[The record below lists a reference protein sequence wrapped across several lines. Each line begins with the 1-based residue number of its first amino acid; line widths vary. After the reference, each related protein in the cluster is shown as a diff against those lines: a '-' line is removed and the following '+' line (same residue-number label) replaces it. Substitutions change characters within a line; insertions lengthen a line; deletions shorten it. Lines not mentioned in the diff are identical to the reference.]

1 MTARFYV
8 QAATPDKEVLQALF
22 DNLDLLQ
29 QHQDLILSN
38 PKYYNIHI
46 QGSGVF
52 ALYIPTFSLCLGE
65 LLLLWQHT
73 PWKQEDA
80 YFYCITGSPL
90 SGSNTS
96 RYWSKEQGFA
106 NKYTPTFGK
115 QLRSAIFVRRI
126 GSPIYDE
133 HKPTPVSVPNIQA
146 SDMTIFELIE
156 ELKQI

>member
-29 QHQDLILSN
+29 RHQDLILSN

-96 RYWSKEQGFA
+96 RYWNKEQGLA

-115 QLRSAIFVRRI
+115 QLRSAI
-126 GSPIYDE
+126 IYDE
-133 HKPTPVSVPNIQA
+133 HKPTPVSVPKLQA
-146 SDMTIFELIE
+146 SDMTIIELIE

>member
-1 MTARFYV
+1 MTVSFYV

-52 ALYIPTFSLCLGE
+52 ALYIPTFSLSLGE

-73 PWKQEDA
+73 PWKQEDT

-96 RYWSKEQGFA
+96 RYWSKEQGLS

-115 QLRSAIFVRRI
+115 QDR
-126 GSPIYDE
+126 
-133 HKPTPVSVPNIQA
+133 KSVV
-146 SDMTIFELIE
+146 
-156 ELKQI
+156 

>member
-1 MTARFYV
+1 MTVKFYV

-38 PKYYNIHI
+38 PKYYNIPI

-73 PWKQEDA
+73 PWKQEDT

-96 RYWSKEQGFA
+96 RYGTKNKALLTNIRRPLA
-106 NKYTPTFGK
+106 N
-115 QLRSAIFVRRI
+115 SFVRRYL
-126 GSPIYDE
+126 SAAPVARFMMNTNR
-133 HKPTPVSVPNIQA
+133 HRFPFPNFKP
-146 SDMTIFELIE
+146 
-156 ELKQI
+156 QI

>member
-1 MTARFYV
+1 MTARCYI
-8 QAATPDKEVLQALF
+8 QAPTPDKQVLQALF
-22 DNLDLLQ
+22 DNLDLLL
-29 QHQDLILSN
+29 QHQDLILSD

-52 ALYIPTFSLCLGE
+52 ASFIQGFSLCLGE

-73 PWKQEDA
+73 PWKQEDS
-80 YFYCITGSPL
+80 YFYCITGSIL
-90 SGSNTS
+90 SGINTS
-96 RYWSKEQGFA
+96 RYWSKEQGLA

-115 QLRSAIFVRRI
+115 QISSAVFVRHT
-126 GSPIYDE
+126 GNPIYDE
-133 HKPTPVSVPNIQA
+133 HKPTPVYVPKLQA

>member
-1 MTARFYV
+1 MTVSFYV
-8 QAATPDKEVLQALF
+8 QAATPDKEVLQTLF

-73 PWKQEDA
+73 PWKQEDT

-115 QLRSAIFVRRI
+115 QISSAI
-126 GSPIYDE
+126 SIYDE
-133 HKPTPVSVPNIQA
+133 HKPTPVSVPKLQA
-146 SDMTIFELIE
+146 SDITIFELIE

>member
-1 MTARFYV
+1 MTVSFYV
-8 QAATPDKEVLQALF
+8 QAATPDKEVLQTLFDNLDLLQQHQDLILSNPKYYNIHIQGSGVFALALF

-73 PWKQEDA
+73 PWKQEDT
-80 YFYCITGSPL
+80 YFYCITFLLHHRKSP
-90 SGSNTS
+90 
-96 RYWSKEQGFA
+96 
-106 NKYTPTFGK
+106 FG
-115 QLRSAIFVRRI
+115 Q
-126 GSPIYDE
+126 
-133 HKPTPVSVPNIQA
+133 
-146 SDMTIFELIE
+146 
-156 ELKQI
+156 

>member
-1 MTARFYV
+1 MTVKFYV

-38 PKYYNIHI
+38 PKYYNISI

-73 PWKQEDA
+73 PWKQEDT

-96 RYWSKEQGFA
+96 RYWSKEQGLDIKILEQRA
-106 NKYTPTFGK
+106 RSGQQIYTDIRKAT
-115 QLRSAIFVRRI
+115 QLGDICPPHR
-126 GSPIYDE
+126 
-133 HKPTPVSVPNIQA
+133 
-146 SDMTIFELIE
+146 
-156 ELKQI
+156 